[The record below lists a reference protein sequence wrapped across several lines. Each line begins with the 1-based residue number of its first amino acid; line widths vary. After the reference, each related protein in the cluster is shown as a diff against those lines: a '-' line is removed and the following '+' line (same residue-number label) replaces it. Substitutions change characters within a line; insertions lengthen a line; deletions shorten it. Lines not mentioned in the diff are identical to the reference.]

1 MTATTAFLC
10 RMTLSLVS
18 ITIATQSQIRTA
30 SGSDGVSA
38 PSGSQDPGRLAMPR
52 KTDPNATVPTPSA
65 VKPKQIP
72 VAPDRTQTVEERL
85 RSGQME
91 KAIAQ
96 GEISN
101 RLNQL
106 YSGSNRVTGETAAEH
121 STR

>member
-10 RMTLSLVS
+10 RMTLSFIS
-18 ITIATQSQIRTA
+18 ITTATQSRIAMA
-30 SGSDGVSA
+30 SGSDEVSA
-38 PSGSQDPGRLAMPR
+38 PSGNQEPGTLAMPR
-52 KTDPNATVPTPSA
+52 KTDPNATGRRPLA
-65 VKPKQIP
+65 GKPKQIP

-96 GEISN
+96 GEISD

-121 STR
+121 STP

>member
-1 MTATTAFLC
+1 MTATTVFLC

-18 ITIATQSQIRTA
+18 IMIATQSQIRA
-30 SGSDGVSA
+30 SGSDGISA
-38 PSGSQDPGRLAMPR
+38 PSGSQEPGKLAMPR
-52 KTDPNATVPTPSA
+52 KADPNATVSTPPSA
-65 VKPKQIP
+65 GKPKQIP

-96 GEISN
+96 GEISD

>member
-38 PSGSQDPGRLAMPR
+38 PSGSQDAGRLAMPR

-65 VKPKQIP
+65 GKPKQIP
-72 VAPDRTQTVEERL
+72 AAPKTRFAAMKSSPASDRFILATRL
-85 RSGQME
+85 
-91 KAIAQ
+91 A
-96 GEISN
+96 
-101 RLNQL
+101 
-106 YSGSNRVTGETAAEH
+106 GSHGKRTHVSRGC
-121 STR
+121 R

>member
-18 ITIATQSQIRTA
+18 ITIATESQIRTV
-30 SGSDGVSA
+30 SGSEGVSA
-38 PSGSQDPGRLAMPR
+38 SDGSQEPGTLAMPR
-52 KTDPNATVPTPSA
+52 KTDPNATVRMPSA
-65 VKPKQIP
+65 GKPKQIP
-72 VAPDRTQTVEERL
+72 MAPDRTQAVEEWL

-96 GEISN
+96 GEISD

-121 STR
+121 SAR

>member
-10 RMTLSLVS
+10 RMTLSLIS
-18 ITIATQSQIRTA
+18 ITATGSQLTPA
-30 SGSDGVSA
+30 STSDGVSA
-38 PSGSQDPGRLAMPR
+38 SDGRQEPGKLATSR
-52 KTDPNATVPTPSA
+52 KTDPNATVRTPSA
-65 VKPKQIP
+65 GKPKQIP

-96 GEISN
+96 GEISD